1 MILEIPVD
9 LISAGQPSAELQ
21 VLVESI
27 PDNSSKKS
35 CKVIIVIAFMVC
47 LISVPKFRT
56 IKDRL
61 ITPKSK
67 PNIINGLQVNPQK
80 YVWDGGKEDHIVFPC

>member
-1 MILEIPVD
+1 
-9 LISAGQPSAELQ
+9 
-21 VLVESI
+21 
-27 PDNSSKKS
+27 
-35 CKVIIVIAFMVC
+35 MVC